1 MTSVPLRVL
10 VLLSKRLPP
19 SSRLRLTACFDDFRA
34 AGIEPDVMPIPSGA
48 VSRYQ
53 MIAEAKKYDIVI
65 LQKKT
70 SLHALELK
78 LLRRANPRLIFDM
91 DDAVM
96 FHELEHSKTLS
107 GKDFPKFLRT
117 INHCAGVVAGNAFLA
132 RFAEPNCSRVMI
144 LPTPID
150 IRSYALKDYDAEAPD
165 TVTVGWL
172 GVAGNLRY
180 LRRLAPV
187 FQRLALRHPKFRL
200 KIVSNGFIDIP
211 GVTII
216 KEQWSLDT
224 ENQALRSFDIGIM
237 PLDDSLWSRGK
248 CGYKILQYMGV
259 AVPAVASPVGINTEF
274 IRPGKNGLLAATEED
289 WEAALEQLIT
299 DPSYRRQLGLQGRVD
314 VESCY
319 SLERYVEQYASF
331 LREVVAAY
339 PR

>member
-1 MTSVPLRVL
+1 MSKPLRVL
-10 VLLSKRLPP
+10 ALLSQRLLP
-19 SSRLRLTACFDDFRA
+19 SSRLRLKACFDDFLGK
-34 AGIEPDVMPIPSGA
+34 GIEASAMPIPSGPLG
-48 VSRYQ
+48 RIR
-53 MIAEAKKYDIVI
+53 MIIEAGKHDVI
-65 LQKKT
+65 IIQKKT
-70 SLHALELK
+70 SLKSFELA
-78 LLRRANPRLIFDM
+78 LLRWRNPRIVFDM

-96 FHELEHSKTLS
+96 FHELEHSKRLS
-107 GKDFPKFLRT
+107 GKDLPKFLRT

-132 RFAEPNCSRVMI
+132 RFAEPNCPRVKI

-150 IRSYALKDYDAEAPD
+150 IRTYAVKDYDAEVPEA
-165 TVTVGWL
+165 VTVGWL

-216 KEQWSLDT
+216 KEQWSLET
-224 ENQALRSFDIGIM
+224 ENQALCSFDIGIM

-259 AVPAVASPVGINTEF
+259 GAPAVASPVGINTEF
-274 IRPGKNGLLAATEED
+274 IRPGKNGLLATTEED
-289 WEAALEQLIT
+289 WEAALEQLIS
-299 DPSYRRQLGLQGRVD
+299 DPSYRRQLGLQGRAD
-314 VESCY
+314 VESRY

-331 LREVVAAY
+331 LREVAAAH